1 VRQGSCKGELDEV
14 AGTAGMVLCCAL
26 LAAGRKAG
34 HRPWATAA
42 SPARAWIRGCAA
54 PWLEQ
59 RGGRAPCTGMD
70 GGRAGHVTE
79 VRRRS
84 STPWGGDSRGAS
96 LEMGPR
102 WIFFL
107 GRERGKQGGRR
118 KGRAHGGAGRRALAG
133 ERLLQGSSAIC
144 SSGRGRRHGQGEG
157 GSSPTPWIA
166 GGMLGSSTTRL
177 LADHGDRETGSQGKE
192 HQAQGAEGGARHLLD
207 SRRRREAGRP
217 WEGRKLPARR
227 RAARRRKQ
235 PGREE
240 WLWRLGENEGWEC
253 KNASTC

>member
-1 VRQGSCKGELDEV
+1 VRHGSCKGELDGV

-34 HRPWATAA
+34 HRPWATVA

-84 STPWGGDSRGAS
+84 STPWGGDSRGAG

-102 WIFFL
+102 WIFFW
-107 GRERGKQGGRR
+107 
-118 KGRAHGGAGRRALAG
+118 AGSG
-133 ERLLQGSSAIC
+133 ETGSSASEQRGPADRAC
-144 SSGRGRRHGQGEG
+144 RAQMGAALRSSGWSRREGAQGEEPWTTLELKRRAMG
-157 GSSPTPWIA
+157 GRAPA
-166 GGMLGSSTTRL
+166 GSACSKGTQPRRL
-177 LADHGDRETGSQGKE
+177 LPRAPREKE
-192 HQAQGAEGGARHLLD
+192 RLELGASAMG
-207 SRRRREAGRP
+207 
-217 WEGRKLPARR
+217 
-227 RAARRRKQ
+227 
-235 PGREE
+235 
-240 WLWRLGENEGWEC
+240 
-253 KNASTC
+253 